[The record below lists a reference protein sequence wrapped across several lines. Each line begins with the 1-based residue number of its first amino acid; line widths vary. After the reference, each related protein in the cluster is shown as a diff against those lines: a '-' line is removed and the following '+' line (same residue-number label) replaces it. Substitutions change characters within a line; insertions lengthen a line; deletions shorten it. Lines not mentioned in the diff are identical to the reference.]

1 MEEIKAT
8 LKQVSRAVFGNPDD
22 PKKQPG
28 ILRELADV
36 EAAVRVTNATLSE
49 MRGDQKKLLWIVVT
63 AVVVAVLKMVIQG

>member
-8 LKQVSRAVFGNPDD
+8 LQQVSRAVFGNPDD

-36 EAAVRVTNATLSE
+36 EAAVKITNATLSE

>member
-36 EAAVRVTNATLSE
+36 EAAVKVTNATLSE

>member
-36 EAAVRVTNATLSE
+36 EAAVKITNATLSE

>member
-8 LKQVSRAVFGNPDD
+8 LQQVSRAVFGNPYD

-36 EAAVRVTNATLSE
+36 EAAVKVTNATLSE